1 MKTVFVLVL
10 ALALWGCKGSS
21 NDPPPPAQPVL
32 RSTSAVLPSTITVSR
47 PEQLPAT
54 LPAQFVPVGKPGEY
68 KPNLVQLPSGELLL
82 ALFRGDVSAEG
93 YTESPML
100 YRSLDGGKTWDNG
113 TVLPYAGR
121 EPYFTLTSKG
131 VLFLTVQIMPKDH
144 RNTTGHSTAAVLR
157 STDWGYTWSATY
169 VTAADV
175 PGGSPSWGTFVSRTI
190 HERSSGDLLMGVSN
204 AWANYLW
211 RSKDQG
217 VTWVEKTP
225 VHAPRV
231 AYHDGHMF
239 FDELVF
245 YQPLD
250 DPNTLLAF
258 GRVMACTLTPAFA
271 GTTCPPLAGYVDT
284 SDVMVLYRSG
294 DGGITWGLV
303 HALGDAYG
311 QMYPSLTTLQDG
323 RMLFTFTQRS
333 CSPNSVEVCG
343 DKIGVEVAPAELTR
357 FGVGS
362 RVDGVG
368 FTVDFAQDRV
378 HVMPPI
384 PSNYPLSGGFGNT
397 IQTYDGTLVTA
408 YSYRAADGTLRSQ
421 VTRWSL
427 PERT

>member
-1 MKTVFVLVL
+1 
-10 ALALWGCKGSS
+10 
-21 NDPPPPAQPVL
+21 
-32 RSTSAVLPSTITVSR
+32 
-47 PEQLPAT
+47 
-54 LPAQFVPVGKPGEY
+54 
-68 KPNLVQLPSGELLL
+68 
-82 ALFRGDVSAEG
+82 
-93 YTESPML
+93 
-100 YRSLDGGKTWDNG
+100 
-113 TVLPYAGR
+113 
-121 EPYFTLTSKG
+121 
-131 VLFLTVQIMPKDH
+131 
-144 RNTTGHSTAAVLR
+144 
-157 STDWGYTWSATY
+157 
-169 VTAADV
+169 
-175 PGGSPSWGTFVSRTI
+175 
-190 HERSSGDLLMGVSN
+190 
-204 AWANYLW
+204 
-211 RSKDQG
+211 
-217 VTWVEKTP
+217 
-225 VHAPRV
+225 
-231 AYHDGHMF
+231 MF

-245 YQPLD
+245 YQPPD

-294 DGGITWGLV
+294 DGGITWRLV

-333 CSPNSVEVCG
+333 CSPNYIETCG

-357 FGVGS
+357 FGGF
-362 RVDGVG
+362 RVDL
-368 FTVDFAQDRV
+368 AHDRV